1 MRCIVALICILCFVS
16 VRVIAADKQQIIIL
30 EEEGTCSKDGYCEPP
45 QTTLQ
50 KIIFYD
56 VNNGS
61 LTINAQ
67 QTYTEPFHQFG
78 TEVAVHLRDIIKN
91 MHLLGSLADDN
102 FHDLVHRFISLT
114 NNLTALVAVHKLEWL
129 YGSSVDP
136 VALQSETFD
145 KTVVICKAVLRLFNL
160 LQLHA
165 PKEEETSDIST
176 GISSAALVL
185 GDLFQ
190 QRPSMDLSAVIEDD
204 YSTAYQYF
212 TFAEEKIVKSLS
224 AMGIDQNGN
233 SITNGHENNDGQED
247 EVHLLVLDDVLSV
260 LAEINLRFGSLL
272 LEMYLLGF
280 TIDHANNLHHHVPS
294 GFDMPM
300 QQLSE
305 NQKQILHIAFAKLE
319 TSTVIHKKIKFSS
332 DVLMSQ
338 ADAYS
343 RMGTV
348 NSLLHEWALSVK
360 HCKLGLSMLSSALA
374 HKSQNGEMMDEI
386 FTTMITTTQTIF
398 EAYLHLPGEME
409 SAKDAF
415 RRHLLARQAA
425 EVGDVNDVFEK
436 ELTNE
441 DEEEVRQLLLLTKDA
456 TPPVVDSTLVRESLN
471 MYQNMLEETMQSG
484 MQYAELD
491 INGGA
496 AYNNRDILYEGSL
509 RSVIGSLWLDLNE
522 PWKARDELESAVQ
535 LLQEGIE
542 LVDSGKYEVISDDGS
557 QSSQSPRLDL
567 AHVLYSL
574 SFTYLDLMQWEKS
587 YEIFEGAMDIY
598 QSELPDGQSPIDWL
612 QMASGTTSS
621 ARESTS
627 ITDKLM
633 NFFFKETQDE
643 IELEDFQ
650 QVVNTTA

>member
-1 MRCIVALICILCFVS
+1 
-16 VRVIAADKQQIIIL
+16 
-30 EEEGTCSKDGYCEPP
+30 
-45 QTTLQ
+45 
-50 KIIFYD
+50 
-56 VNNGS
+56 
-61 LTINAQ
+61 
-67 QTYTEPFHQFG
+67 
-78 TEVAVHLRDIIKN
+78 
-91 MHLLGSLADDN
+91 
-102 FHDLVHRFISLT
+102 
-114 NNLTALVAVHKLEWL
+114 
-129 YGSSVDP
+129 
-136 VALQSETFD
+136 
-145 KTVVICKAVLRLFNL
+145 
-160 LQLHA
+160 
-165 PKEEETSDIST
+165 
-176 GISSAALVL
+176 
-185 GDLFQ
+185 
-190 QRPSMDLSAVIEDD
+190 
-204 YSTAYQYF
+204 
-212 TFAEEKIVKSLS
+212 
-224 AMGIDQNGN
+224 
-233 SITNGHENNDGQED
+233 
-247 EVHLLVLDDVLSV
+247 
-260 LAEINLRFGSLL
+260 
-272 LEMYLLGF
+272 
-280 TIDHANNLHHHVPS
+280 
-294 GFDMPM
+294 
-300 QQLSE
+300 
-305 NQKQILHIAFAKLE
+305 
-319 TSTVIHKKIKFSS
+319 
-332 DVLMSQ
+332 
-338 ADAYS
+338 
-343 RMGTV
+343 
-348 NSLLHEWALSVK
+348 
-360 HCKLGLSMLSSALA
+360 MLSSALA

-598 QSELPDGQSPIDWL
+598 QSELPEGQSPTDWL

-650 QVVNTTA
+650 QVFNTTA